1 MAEIKYID
9 YSCDLKFGD
18 NTFELPL
25 NEQTAE
31 LIEKTFNDSL
41 IKQELKGIDDINR
54 FYNQLMDGID
64 KVLGDGAAEKI
75 MARFAHPGVMEI
87 MSVINYI
94 TAEWKKQYE
103 SVVEEMK
110 KTADLPN
117 RTTRRAARH

>member
-1 MAEIKYID
+1 MAEFKYID

-41 IKQELKGIDDINR
+41 IKQELKSIDDINR

-75 MARFAHPGVMEI
+75 MARFAHPGMMEI

-110 KTADLPN
+110 KIIKKAE
-117 RTTRRAARH
+117 